1 MWNYLLRCIPR
12 PWRAHFSGPVAQR
25 FVKGMFWS
33 LIGALATKGFSV
45 AAYMLL
51 ARTLGQEEFGQFGM
65 VLSTTVL
72 FQSFA
77 SFGTALTATK
87 YVAEYRTTDPLR
99 AGRIIGLS
107 NLLAWCFGALFALL
121 LVGLGPW
128 IAQRFLNAPALA
140 PLLQIGAVAIFFQ
153 ATNGAQM
160 GVLCGLEAFR
170 SLAVGNIL
178 MGLLTPTLLLLG
190 VWVDGLRGCVCA
202 STVSFGLMC
211 LVFQWFTRRELL
223 RHHLSA
229 CYAGLR
235 QEAPLLWKFSLPSL
249 FMGLMVDPIG
259 WICNAMLVNQ
269 PNGYREM
276 SLIGATS
283 SWKNIVFF
291 VPNTVGRVLLPML
304 SNLQGHGERRKTRKL
319 FMLNVA
325 VNLALALGVA
335 VPVILFAPWIMAGYG
350 IGFRVG
356 VPVLIVGMLS
366 AVFICLSNAAG
377 TALLS
382 AGHLWLSFGLNLLWA
397 AVLLGGAWMWIPGHG
412 ALGQALAFL
421 VAYAILSMAALAL
434 SLSLFH
440 KAEQA

>member
-1 MWNYLLRCIPR
+1 
-12 PWRAHFSGPVAQR
+12 
-25 FVKGMFWS
+25 
-33 LIGALATKGFSV
+33 
-45 AAYMLL
+45 
-51 ARTLGQEEFGQFGM
+51 
-65 VLSTTVL
+65 
-72 FQSFA
+72 
-77 SFGTALTATK
+77 
-87 YVAEYRTTDPLR
+87 
-99 AGRIIGLS
+99 
-107 NLLAWCFGALFALL
+107 
-121 LVGLGPW
+121 
-128 IAQRFLNAPALA
+128 
-140 PLLQIGAVAIFFQ
+140 
-153 ATNGAQM
+153 
-160 GVLCGLEAFR
+160 
-170 SLAVGNIL
+170 
-178 MGLLTPTLLLLG
+178 
-190 VWVDGLRGCVCA
+190 
-202 STVSFGLMC
+202 
-211 LVFQWFTRRELL
+211 
-223 RHHLSA
+223 
-229 CYAGLR
+229 
-235 QEAPLLWKFSLPSL
+235 
-249 FMGLMVDPIG
+249 
-259 WICNAMLVNQ
+259 
-269 PNGYREM
+269 
-276 SLIGATS
+276 
-283 SWKNIVFF
+283 
-291 VPNTVGRVLLPML
+291 ML